1 MKPTAILE
9 KLCKEAGI
17 DQPQYKT
24 GCVNVAGQDF
34 FELEVVENEQ
44 GLLAAVNLFFVLSWT
59 RLIES
64 LTTVAVPEQDKMLS
78 YHRETALQDAL

>member
-24 GCVNVAGQDF
+24 GCVTVAGQDF
-34 FELEVVENEQ
+34 FELELVENEQ
-44 GLLAAVNLFFVLSWT
+44 GLPAVIHLFFVLSWT

-64 LTTVAVPEQDKMLS
+64 LATVAASEKDK
-78 YHRETALQDAL
+78 